1 MIDTLLVFAL
11 AIGLGWPLGLY
22 LARVMR
28 GGPAPLDR
36 AFAPLERTIYRVLGT
51 DPTRGMSWRGYAKS
65 FALSN
70 LVLGAIVWLQFM
82 TQAWL
87 PLNPDGIPN
96 LRWDTAL
103 HTMVSFLTNT
113 NQQHYSGQA
122 QLSYLSQM
130 VGIVGLQVATPMM
143 GLAIVVA
150 TLRGLFGGRDNAAAA
165 RSEVATAEASP
176 RNGALRVTE
185 HYRRNDE
192 IHAVPQTVADR
203 DLGNYWVDVTRAT
216 LRFMLPL
223 CLLWTLLLTAQGVP
237 STLQPGPT
245 AQIVDASAQAQE
257 QKIPLGPVAAMVAA
271 KQLGTNGGG
280 WYGPNSTVA
289 LENPTPFSNLLE
301 MLALILIPVAVTFM
315 VGPFTGRKRLTA
327 LVFGSMLLMSAISTG
342 ASLWSEAYSSSAA
355 DPALMEG
362 KEVRFGATSSAL
374 WSALTTQSSNGSVN
388 AMHDS
393 LAPLSGGV
401 AMVNML
407 INAIWG
413 GIGCGLQQFLV
424 YLLLAVFLAGLMTGR
439 TPELFGRK
447 IEAPEVRLLALLI
460 LLQPLVV
467 LGFSAI
473 ALALPSITGNSNP
486 GFHGISQVFYEYTSA
501 YANNGSGFEGLGDA
515 TYWWNLSCAAVL
527 ALGRYPA
534 LIVPLAVAGLL
545 ARKRVAPEGSGT
557 LHVETPTFA
566 LTLIAVIVIL
576 TVLQFMPA
584 LVLGPVADHL
594 SLAAMPSAF
603 APAPAL

>member
-1 MIDTLLVFAL
+1 MIEIILVFAL
-11 AIGLGWPLGLY
+11 AVGLGWPLGLY

-28 GGPAPLDR
+28 GDRSRLD
-36 AFAPLERTIYRVLGT
+36 AVFGPLERTIYRALGV
-51 DPTRGMSWRGYAKS
+51 DPGRGMSWRGYALA

-70 LVLGAIVWLQFM
+70 LVLAVLVWVLFM

-87 PLNPDGIPN
+87 PFNPDNIPN
-96 LRWDTAL
+96 MRWDTAL

-113 NQQHYSGQA
+113 NQQHYSGQS

-130 VGIVGLQVATPMM
+130 VGIVGLQVVTPMM

-150 TLRGLFGGRDNAAAA
+150 TLRGLFGGRQAMGAPNA
-165 RSEVATAEASP
+165 
-176 RNGALRVTE
+176 VTRE
-185 HYRRNDE
+185 GE
-192 IHAVPQTVADR
+192 TR

-223 CLLWTLLLTAQGVP
+223 CLVWAVLLTSQGVP
-237 STLQPGPT
+237 STLQG
-245 AQIVDASAQAQE
+245 AASVAPLDHSVELKE
-257 QKIPLGPVAAMVAA
+257 QKIPVGPVAAMVAA

-280 WYGPNSTVA
+280 WYGPNSAVP
-289 LENPTPFSNLLE
+289 LENPTPFANLLE
-301 MLALILIPVAVTFM
+301 TLALILIPVAVTFM
-315 VGPFTGRKRLTA
+315 IGPFTGRRKLTA
-327 LVFGSMLLMSAISTG
+327 LVFGSMLMMSVVSTG
-342 ASLWSEAYSSSAA
+342 LTVWSEAHSFTSADA
-355 DPALMEG
+355 ALMEG
-362 KEVRFGATSSAL
+362 KETRFGADGSAL
-374 WSALTTQSSNGSVN
+374 WAALTTQTSNGSVN

-393 LAPLSGGV
+393 LAPLTGGM

-424 YLLLAVFLAGLMTGR
+424 YLLLSVFLAGLMTGR

-467 LGFSAI
+467 LGFSAVT
-473 ALALPSITGNSNP
+473 LAIPSITANSNP

-501 YANNGSGFEGLGDA
+501 FANNGSGFEGLGDA

-545 ARKRVAPEGSGT
+545 ARKRVAPESAGT
-557 LHVETPTFA
+557 LHAETPTFA

-584 LVLGPVADHL
+584 LVLGPIADHL
-594 SLAAMPSAF
+594 TLYAGAV
-603 APAPAL
+603 PALSSPAL